1 MSPGKEDSFQA
12 WETLG
17 LKLGHRMKAHPQF
30 HSGLRA
36 QAGADW
42 AGGGILQKMATFKV
56 SVLSLYFFIWLWGGC
71 IKKKKK
77 KKKHQRTALSW
88 LERKDCV
95 YKEQMVLRSY

>member
-1 MSPGKEDSFQA
+1 MGDWLSFEPRGGGQLSGLGNPGPQTGTQDESP
-12 WETLG
+12 
-17 LKLGHRMKAHPQF
+17 PQF

-71 IKKKKK
+71 IKTKQNKTKQKKKK
-77 KKKHQRTALSW
+77 NTTELH
-88 LERKDCV
+88 
-95 YKEQMVLRSY
+95 